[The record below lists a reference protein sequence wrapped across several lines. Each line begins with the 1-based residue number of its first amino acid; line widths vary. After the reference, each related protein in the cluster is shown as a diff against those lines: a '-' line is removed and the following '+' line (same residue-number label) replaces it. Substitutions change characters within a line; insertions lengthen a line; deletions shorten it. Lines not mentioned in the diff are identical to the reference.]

1 MLYTV
6 GRCGKL
12 TDKYD
17 HTSYSY
23 IALLGAHI
31 GLQDS
36 YSRRLYYHIAVFVYY
51 CQSRQNLA
59 NRTIQAIQ
67 AIQQS
72 RQSKK
77 QKSDE
82 LWKYGNATK
91 MCLQVTQTH
100 KVPRPNKIASS
111 LKKTNNMYICI
122 ITNHRY
128 IYKYIYSFV
137 IIHIIVSIH
146 LF

>member
-1 MLYTV
+1 MLYTVGNV

-72 RQSKK
+72 GNPGNQKNKKATSCGNMEMQQKCASKSLRPTRC
-77 QKSDE
+77 QDP
-82 LWKYGNATK
+82 TK
-91 MCLQVTQTH
+91 
-100 KVPRPNKIASS
+100 
-111 LKKTNNMYICI
+111 
-122 ITNHRY
+122 
-128 IYKYIYSFV
+128 
-137 IIHIIVSIH
+137 
-146 LF
+146 